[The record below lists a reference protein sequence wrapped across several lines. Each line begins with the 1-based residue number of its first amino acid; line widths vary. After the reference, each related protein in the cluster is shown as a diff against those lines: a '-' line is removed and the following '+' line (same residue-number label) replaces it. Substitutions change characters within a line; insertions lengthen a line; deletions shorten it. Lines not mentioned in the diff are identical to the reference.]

1 LEQNNEQLIKPN
13 LSSGLIDSV
22 KTIFWVSLLL
32 LGALYVASVWC
43 RVVDMAVFSTAL
55 SPFVQVYAPTVA
67 EVGRLMV
74 VVLFLLLV
82 RDREEPFGYAVRVPP
97 PGLQRDH
104 GPLRCAALPAVVVD
118 RGRALA
124 GAPPGLQ
131 REQGPL
137 RRGARRDDDRRPL
150 LLRLLRAG
158 ELPPPA
164 LPGDAALICRRRR
177 RRA

>member
-1 LEQNNEQLIKPN
+1 MVRLLKVFKEVWLIVK
-13 LSSGLIDSV
+13 GLIDSA

-97 PGLQRDH
+97 RASARPRPS
-104 GPLRCAALPAVVVD
+104 PLC
-118 RGRALA
+118 GSS
-124 GAPPGLQ
+124 G
-131 REQGPL
+131 
-137 RRGARRDDDRRPL
+137 
-150 LLRLLRAG
+150 
-158 ELPPPA
+158 
-164 LPGDAALICRRRR
+164 CC
-177 RRA
+177 